1 MMFTP
6 PTLNYTYEAVQKVAT
21 REKRKRNIERSTE
34 EGPDTADDAPVR
46 GPEERKRSA
55 NDRAPDRVLVPF
67 REIKGKSLFKCCLK
81 SYVFDSFWQT

>member
-34 EGPDTADDAPVR
+34 EGLDTADDAPVR

-55 NDRAPDRVLVPF
+55 SDRAPDRVLVPF
-67 REIKGKSLFKCCLK
+67 REIKGKSFLN
-81 SYVFDSFWQT
+81 S